1 VKPAKLK
8 FGRANAKLRKWWKK
22 YHLATFS
29 LPAGFTCPG
38 ARDCLARVG
47 RHTGKLT
54 DGKHT
59 QFRCYAATAEALFPN
74 IRQGRWANLEKL
86 QACKSPVAMANLIV
100 RSLPKKAKLVRIHQS
115 GDFFSQSYFDA
126 WLIVASILRP
136 QITFYGYT
144 KALPFWIARLD
155 SIPRNLKLVASRGGK
170 FDHLI
175 PVHNLRSALVVY
187 TELAAQSAR
196 LQIDHDDSLLFDSDR
211 DFAIL
216 LHGTQPAG
224 SIASEAW
231 QEIKTNG
238 SGGYKSDYFAHYAKA
253 GGR

>member
-1 VKPAKLK
+1 
-8 FGRANAKLRKWWKK
+8 
-22 YHLATFS
+22 
-29 LPAGFTCPG
+29 
-38 ARDCLARVG
+38 
-47 RHTGKLT
+47 
-54 DGKHT
+54 
-59 QFRCYAATAEALFPN
+59 
-74 IRQGRWANLEKL
+74 
-86 QACKSPVAMANLIV
+86 
-100 RSLPKKAKLVRIHQS
+100 
-115 GDFFSQSYFDA
+115 
-126 WLIVASILRP
+126 
-136 QITFYGYT
+136 
-144 KALPFWIARLD
+144 
-155 SIPRNLKLVASRGGK
+155 
-170 FDHLI
+170 
-175 PVHNLRSALVVY
+175 VHNLRSALVVY